1 MTELYAVSSLQ
12 ERYDLASRQAVYDR
26 IAALGIKQVS
36 RGKLSTEQL
45 DKLDQLD
52 KWLKVNPHSAIADF
66 PQEPEVMPP
75 DLAISHQPSA
85 ISDLSTASLDNSQQ
99 SFDLLE
105 LAESFA
111 RHLSKL
117 RDPLQHYAALERAIA
132 SSWLLST
139 KEVRLLIG
147 VKPNGDRFQRGS
159 FIFIRAGKIGAQA
172 AWRVAKVVEGGGN
185 YKV

>member
-1 MTELYAVSSLQ
+1 MTELHAVSSLQ

-26 IAALGIKQVS
+26 LAALSIKPVT
-36 RGKLSTEQL
+36 RGRLSDEQL
-45 DKLDQLD
+45 TKLDQLD
-52 KWLKVNPHSAIADF
+52 KWLKANPHSAIADF
-66 PQEPEVMPP
+66 PQKPEIMPS
-75 DLAISHQPSA
+75 DLAIDRQRLDSLDKP
-85 ISDLSTASLDNSQQ
+85 LDNSQQ

-132 SSWLLST
+132 SSWLLSSA
-139 KEVRLLIG
+139 EVRALIG
-147 VKPNGDRFQRGS
+147 IGPRGDRFQRGS
-159 FIFIRAGKIGAQA
+159 FVFIRAGKIGAQA
-172 AWRVAKVVEGGGN
+172 AWRVAKVVEGGS